1 MAFGDDNIISADLA
15 TSGFVRDIGVDES
28 QAAHKVNVVLAAL
41 VRKLNVKGKRG
52 DSIVLPKPSR
62 GSASAKSADTVVTT
76 IQAAS
81 GAASVTI
88 NLTAH
93 YEYSRLIEDIAEV
106 HALASMRRFYTD
118 DAGYAMA
125 LIKDTTIFNAAR
137 TLNGGDGASTWNG
150 GVIAGDGT
158 TAFVD
163 AAGNANATAIT
174 DAGIRRVIQILD
186 DNNLPMMNRYLAI
199 PPVARRVMMG
209 LARFTEQ
216 AFVGDGKTIRNGKLG
231 DVYGVSV
238 HVTNNC
244 PTPTSATT
252 AKVGLLAHRDALILA
267 DVLGPRVQTQYKQEY
282 LATLLTAD
290 TIFGVA
296 EAYDKGGIAMV
307 MPG

>member
-1 MAFGDDNIISADLA
+1 M
-15 TSGFVRDIGVDES
+15 
-28 QAAHKVNVVLAAL
+28 AAHKKQVVLAAL

-52 DSIVLPKPSR
+52 DSVKLPKPTR
-62 GSASAKSADTVVTT
+62 GSASTKSANTIVTT
-76 IQAAS
+76 LVAS
-81 GAASVTI
+81 GGASVTI

-93 YEYSRLIEDIAEV
+93 FEYSRLIEDIGEV
-106 HALASMRRFYTD
+106 HSLASMRKFYTD
-118 DAGYAMA
+118 DAGYALA
-125 LIKDTTIFNAAR
+125 VTKDTTIFEAAR
-137 TLNGGDGASTWNG
+137 TLNGGNGANEWTG
-150 GVIAGDGT
+150 AVIAGDGT

-174 DAGIRRVIQILD
+174 DAGIRRVIQVLD
-186 DNNLPMMNRYLAI
+186 DNDIPMTDRFLVI
-199 PPVARRVMMG
+199 PPVARRIMMG

-238 HVTNNC
+238 HVTSNC
-244 PTPTSATT
+244 PTPTLATT

-296 EAYDKGGIAMV
+296 EAYDKGGVAMA

>member
-1 MAFGDDNIISADLA
+1 MSYGDDNVISADLS
-15 TSGFVRDIGVDES
+15 TSGFVPDLWMDEI
-28 QAAHKVNVVLAAL
+28 QAAHKKNVVLAAL

-52 DSIVLPKPSR
+52 DSIKLPKPSR
-62 GSASAKSADTVVTT
+62 GSASAKAADTVVTT
-76 IQAAS
+76 IQAS
-81 GAASVTI
+81 NGASVTI

-106 HALASMRRFYTD
+106 HALASMRKFYTD

-125 LIKDTTIFNAAR
+125 LIKDSTIFNAAR
-137 TLNGGDGASTWNG
+137 TLNGGDGASTWNT

-163 AAGNANATAIT
+163 AGGNANATAIT
-174 DAGIRRVIQILD
+174 DAGIRRAIQILD
-186 DNNLPMMNRYLAI
+186 DNDIPMSDRFLVL
-199 PPVARRVMMG
+199 PPVARRIMMG

-238 HVTNNC
+238 HVTNNS
-244 PTPTSATT
+244 PVPTSATT
-252 AKVGLLAHRDALILA
+252 AKVGLMAHRDALILA
-267 DVLGPRVQTQYKQEY
+267 EVLGPRVQTQYKQEY

-296 EAYDKGGIAMV
+296 EAYDKGGVALV

>member
-1 MAFGDDNIISADLA
+1 MAYGDDNVISADLS
-15 TSGFVRDIGVDES
+15 TSGFVPDLWMDEI
-28 QAAHKVNVVLAAL
+28 QAAHKKNVVLAAL

-52 DSIVLPKPSR
+52 DSIKLPKPSR
-62 GSASAKSADTVVTT
+62 GSATAKAADAIVTT
-76 IQAAS
+76 IQASS
-81 GAASVTI
+81 GASVTI

-106 HALASMRRFYTD
+106 HALASMRKFYTD

-125 LIKDTTIFNAAR
+125 LIKDTTIFLAAR
-137 TLNGGDGASTWNG
+137 TLNGGDGASTWNK

-174 DAGIRRVIQILD
+174 DAGIRRGIQVLD
-186 DNNLPMMNRYLAI
+186 DSDIPMSDRFLVL

-244 PTPTSATT
+244 PVPTSATT

-267 DVLGPRVQTQYKQEY
+267 EVLGPRVQTQYKQEY

-296 EAYDKGGIAMV
+296 EAYDAGGLALV

>member
-1 MAFGDDNIISADLA
+1 MAFGGVNVISSDLS
-15 TSGFVRDIGVDES
+15 TSGFVPDLWMDEI
-28 QAAHKVNVVLAAL
+28 QAAYKKAVVIATL

-52 DSIVLPKPSR
+52 DSIILPKPSR
-62 GSASAKSADTVVTT
+62 GSASAKGTNTVVTT
-76 IQAAS
+76 ISAS
-81 GAASVTI
+81 GGASVTI

-106 HALASMRRFYTD
+106 QSLASMRKFYTD
-118 DAGYAMA
+118 DAGYA
-125 LIKDTTIFNAAR
+125 LSVIKDTTCFNAAR
-137 TLNGGDGASTWNG
+137 TLNGGDGASTWTA

-163 AAGNANATAIT
+163 ASGNANATAIT
-174 DAGIRRVIQILD
+174 DAGIRRVIQVLD
-186 DNNLPMMNRYLAI
+186 DNDIPMMDRALAI
-199 PPVARRVMMG
+199 PPVARRIMMG

-244 PTPTSATT
+244 PVPTSATT
-252 AKVGLLAHRDALILA
+252 AKVGLLIHRDALILA

-296 EAYDKGGIAMV
+296 EAYDKGGVAMV

>member
-1 MAFGDDNIISADLA
+1 MAFGASNVVSADLS
-15 TSGFVRDIGVDES
+15 TSGFVPDLWVDEIM
-28 QAAHKVNVVLAAL
+28 AAHKRSIVLATL
-41 VRKLNVKGKRG
+41 IRRLNVKGKRG
-52 DSIVLPKPSR
+52 DSIKLPKPSR
-62 GSASAKSADTVVTT
+62 GSASSKAANTIVTT
-76 IQAAS
+76 LVAS
-81 GAASVTI
+81 GGASVTI

-93 YEYSRLIEDIAEV
+93 YEYSRLIEDIAET
-106 HALASMRRFYTD
+106 HALASMRKFYTD
-118 DAGYAMA
+118 DAGYSLAVQ
-125 LIKDTTIFNAAR
+125 KDTTIFEAAR
-137 TLNGGDGASTWNG
+137 TLGGGDGTSSWDK

-174 DAGIRRVIQILD
+174 DAGIRRVIQVLD
-186 DNNLPMMNRYLAI
+186 DNNLPMNDRFLVV

-238 HVTNNC
+238 HVSSNC
-244 PTPTSATT
+244 PTPSAATT
-252 AKVGLLAHRDALILA
+252 AKVALLAHRDALILA

-296 EAYDKGGIAMV
+296 EAYDAGGLAMV

>member
-1 MAFGDDNIISADLA
+1 MAFGGVNVISSDLS
-15 TSGFVRDIGVDES
+15 TSGFVPDLWMDEI
-28 QAAHKVNVVLAAL
+28 QAAYKKNVVLAGL

-52 DSIVLPKPSR
+52 DSIILPKPAR
-62 GSASAKSADTVVTT
+62 GSASSKSVNSTVTT
-76 IQAAS
+76 IS
-81 GAASVTI
+81 SNNGSSVTI

-106 HALASMRRFYTD
+106 QALASMRRFYTD
-118 DAGYAMA
+118 DAGYA
-125 LIKDTTIFNAAR
+125 LSLKKDSVIFDAAR
-137 TLNGGDGASTWNG
+137 TLNSGDGASTWTG

-163 AAGNANATAIT
+163 ASGNANATAIT
-174 DAGIRRVIQILD
+174 DAGIRRVIQVLD
-186 DNNLPMMNRYLAI
+186 DNDIPLNDRFLAL

-231 DVYGVSV
+231 DVYGVAV

-244 PTPTSATT
+244 PVPTSATT
-252 AKVGLLAHRDALILA
+252 AKVGLLAHESALILA
-267 DVLGPRVQTQYKQEY
+267 EVLGPRVQTQYKQEY

-296 EAYDKGGIAMV
+296 EAYDKGGVAMV

>member
-1 MAFGDDNIISADLA
+1 MAYGDDNVVSSDLA
-15 TSGFVRDIGVDES
+15 TSGFVPDLWMDEI
-28 QAAHKVNVVLAAL
+28 QAAYKKAVVLATL

-52 DSIVLPKPSR
+52 DSITLPKPAR
-62 GSASAKSADTVVTT
+62 GSASAKTADTIVTT
-76 IQAAS
+76 QTAAGGS
-81 GAASVTI
+81 SVVI

-93 YEYSRLIEDIAEV
+93 YQYSRLIEDIAEV
-106 HALASMRRFYTD
+106 HALASMRKFYTD
-118 DAGYAMA
+118 DAGYA
-125 LIKDTTIFNAAR
+125 LSVIKDTTIFNAAR
-137 TLNGGDGASTWNG
+137 TLNGGDGNSTWTG
-150 GVIAGDGT
+150 AVIAGDGT

-163 AAGNANATAIT
+163 AAGVANSTAIT

-186 DNNLPMMNRYLAI
+186 DNDIPMSDRFLAI

-244 PTPTSATT
+244 PVPTSATS
-252 AKVGLLAHRDALILA
+252 AKVGLLGHRDALILA

-296 EAYDKGGIAMV
+296 EAYDKGAIAMV

>member
-1 MAFGDDNIISADLA
+1 
-15 TSGFVRDIGVDES
+15 
-28 QAAHKVNVVLAAL
+28 
-41 VRKLNVKGKRG
+41 
-52 DSIVLPKPSR
+52 
-62 GSASAKSADTVVTT
+62 
-76 IQAAS
+76 
-81 GAASVTI
+81 
-88 NLTAH
+88 
-93 YEYSRLIEDIAEV
+93 LIEDIGEV
-106 HALASMRRFYTD
+106 QSLASMRRFYTE
-118 DAGYAMA
+118 DAGYA
-125 LIKDTTIFNAAR
+125 LTVIKDTVIFNAAR
-137 TLNGGDGASTWNG
+137 TLNGGDGNSTWNK

-163 AAGNANATAIT
+163 AGGNANATAIT

-186 DNNLPMMNRYLAI
+186 DNDLPMNDRFLAI

-252 AKVGLLAHRDALILA
+252 AKVALLSHRDALILA

-290 TIFGVA
+290 TIFGVK

>member
-1 MAFGDDNIISADLA
+1 MAFGGVNVIAADLS
-15 TSGFVRDIGVDES
+15 TSGFVPDLWMDEI
-28 QAAHKVNVVLAAL
+28 QAAYKKNVVLAGL
-41 VRKLNVKGKRG
+41 IRKLNVKGKRG
-52 DSIVLPKPSR
+52 DSIILPKPAR
-62 GSASAKSADTVVTT
+62 GSASAKAVNTVVTT
-76 IQAAS
+76 IS
-81 GAASVTI
+81 SNNGSSVTI

-106 HALASMRRFYTD
+106 QALASMRRFYTD
-118 DAGYAMA
+118 DAGYA
-125 LIKDTTIFNAAR
+125 LSLKKDSVIFDAAR
-137 TLNGGDGASTWNG
+137 TLNSGDGASTWTG

-163 AAGNANATAIT
+163 ASGNANATAIT
-174 DAGIRRVIQILD
+174 DAGIRRVIQVLD
-186 DNNLPMMNRYLAI
+186 DNDIPMNDRFLAV
-199 PPVARRVMMG
+199 PPVARRIMMG

-238 HVTNNC
+238 HVTSNC

-252 AKVGLLAHRDALILA
+252 AKVALLAHQDAMILA
-267 DVLGPRVQTQYKQEY
+267 DVLGPRVQTQYKQEF

-296 EAYDKGGIAMV
+296 EAYDKGGVAMV

>member
-1 MAFGDDNIISADLA
+1 MAFGGVNVISSDLSS
-15 TSGFVRDIGVDES
+15 SGFVPDLWMDEI
-28 QAAHKVNVVLAAL
+28 QAAYKKNVVLAGL

-52 DSIVLPKPSR
+52 DSIILPKPAR
-62 GSASAKSADTVVTT
+62 GSASAKAANTVVTT
-76 IQAAS
+76 ISANNGS
-81 GAASVTI
+81 SVTI

-106 HALASMRRFYTD
+106 QALASMRRFYTD
-118 DAGYAMA
+118 DAGYA
-125 LIKDTTIFNAAR
+125 LSLKKDSVIFDAAR
-137 TLNGGDGASTWNG
+137 TLNSGDGASTWTG

-163 AAGNANATAIT
+163 AGGNANATAIT
-174 DAGIRRVIQILD
+174 DAGIRRVIQVLD
-186 DNNLPMMNRYLAI
+186 DNDIPMNDRFLAL
-199 PPVARRVMMG
+199 PPVARRIMMG

-238 HVTNNC
+238 HVTSNC
-244 PTPTSATT
+244 PVPTSATT
-252 AKVGLLAHRDALILA
+252 AKVALLAHQDALILA
-267 DVLGPRVQTQYKQEY
+267 DVLGPRVQTQYKQEF
-282 LATLLTAD
+282 LSTLLTAD

-296 EAYDKGGIAMV
+296 EAYDKGGVAMV

>member
-1 MAFGDDNIISADLA
+1 MAFGGVNVISSDLS
-15 TSGFVRDIGVDES
+15 TSGFVPDLWMDEI
-28 QAAHKVNVVLAAL
+28 QAAYKKNVVLAGL

-52 DSIVLPKPSR
+52 DSIILPKPAR
-62 GSASAKSADTVVTT
+62 GSASAKSTNTVVTT
-76 IQAAS
+76 ISANNGS
-81 GAASVTI
+81 SVTI

-106 HALASMRRFYTD
+106 QALASMRRFYTD
-118 DAGYAMA
+118 DAGYA
-125 LIKDTTIFNAAR
+125 LSLKKDSVIFDAAR
-137 TLNGGDGASTWNG
+137 TLNGGDGASTWTA

-163 AAGNANATAIT
+163 ASGNANATAIT
-174 DAGIRRVIQILD
+174 DAGIRRVIQVLD
-186 DNNLPMMNRYLAI
+186 DNDIPMNDRFLAL
-199 PPVARRVMMG
+199 PPVARRIMMG

-238 HVTNNC
+238 HVTSNC
-244 PTPTSATT
+244 PVPTSATT
-252 AKVGLLAHRDALILA
+252 AKVALLAHQDALILA
-267 DVLGPRVQTQYKQEY
+267 DVLGPRVQTQYKQEF

-296 EAYDKGGIAMV
+296 EAYDKGGVAMV